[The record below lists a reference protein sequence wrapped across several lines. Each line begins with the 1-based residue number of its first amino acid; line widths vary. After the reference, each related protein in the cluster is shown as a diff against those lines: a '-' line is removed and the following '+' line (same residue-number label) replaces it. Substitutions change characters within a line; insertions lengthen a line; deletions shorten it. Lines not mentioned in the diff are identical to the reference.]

1 MAIKIA
7 DKSIGDG
14 KPVFIVAELSANH
27 NHDLKLAVKTL
38 EAMKKSGADAVKTQT
53 YTPDSLTIDCDNKY
67 FKIKQGTI
75 WDNKNLYQLY
85 QEAYTPNE
93 WQAKLKQVADKIG
106 LIFFSSPFDKSAVDL
121 LDELKVPAYKIASF
135 EINDHPLIEYA
146 AKKNKPMILSTG
158 IAKKEEIAE
167 ALKVIIRTGNRKII
181 LLKCTSSYP
190 AEYSEMNLKTIPD
203 MAKRFKA
210 EVGLSDHS
218 MGATASIT
226 AVALGARMIE
236 KHFILDRKL
245 KGPDSKFSMEPAEFR
260 QMVDEIRA
268 AEASLGK
275 VEYRLSEKSKLSRQF
290 SRSLFVVKDIKKGEF
305 FTEKNLQVIRP
316 GFGLEPKFLPIMLG
330 KRASRDL
337 SRGTPFKKEFI
348 K

>member
-7 DKSIGDG
+7 DRLIGEG
-14 KPVFIVAELSANH
+14 QPVFIVAELSANH
-27 NHDLKLAVKTL
+27 NHDLALAIKTL

-53 YTPDSLTIDCDNKY
+53 YTPGSLTIDCDNKY

-75 WDNKNLYQLY
+75 WDDKNLYQLY

-93 WQAKLKQVADKIG
+93 WQIKLKKAADKLG
-106 LIFFSSPFDKSAVDL
+106 LIFFSSPFDRSAVDL
-121 LDELKVPAYKIASF
+121 LEKLKVPAYKIASF
-135 EINDHPLIEYA
+135 EINDHPLVEYA

-158 IAKKEEIAE
+158 IAKPEEISE
-167 ALKVIIRTGNRKII
+167 ALRVIRRSGNRQVI

-190 AEYSEMNLKTIPD
+190 AQYSEMNLKTIPD
-203 MAKRFKA
+203 MAKKFKA

-218 MGATASIT
+218 MGRTASLV

-236 KHFILDRKL
+236 KHFILDRRQG
-245 KGPDSKFSMEPAEFR
+245 GPDSKFSMEPAEF
-260 QMVDEIRA
+260 QKMVREIRDVEA
-268 AEASLGK
+268 ALGK

-290 SRSLFVVKDIKKGEF
+290 SRSLFVIEDVKKGEV
-305 FTEKNLQVIRP
+305 FTKENVRSIRP
-316 GFGLEPKFLPIMLG
+316 GFGLAPKKLKLVLG
-330 KRASRDL
+330 KKASRDMT
-337 SRGTPFKKEFI
+337 RGTPLKTDFI